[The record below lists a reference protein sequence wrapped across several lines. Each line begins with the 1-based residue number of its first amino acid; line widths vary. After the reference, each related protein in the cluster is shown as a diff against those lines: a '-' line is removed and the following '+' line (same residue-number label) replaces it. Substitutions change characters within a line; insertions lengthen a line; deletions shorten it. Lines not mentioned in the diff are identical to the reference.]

1 MTRIGQLKDSDEILK
16 HAFFADVDLRN
27 LQAKKLKSPYLPSV
41 TDLEKLRTQQ
51 ENLVSFQDFQE
62 TIIPKQGM
70 ELVNCKKDEFEFA
83 FGQILD
89 DDDNNNN
96 KKENIIIKQ

>member
-1 MTRIGQLKDSDEILK
+1 M
-16 HAFFADVDLRN
+16 
-27 LQAKKLKSPYLPSV
+27 
-41 TDLEKLRTQQ
+41 EKLRTQQ

-70 ELVNCKKDEFEFA
+70 DIVNCKKDEFEFA

-89 DDDNNNN
+89 NNN